1 MTEYSIDLFAIAEE
15 LERLNQQRS
24 QTALVQSLMKLSRL
38 LPELPASYRQPEF
51 EVEGCETTTWLV
63 PLQSGL
69 QPNPIDSAGAQQR
82 HLPRSLTHMADSQS
96 SLMRGLLAILLAQ
109 KAAEQPSELAFD
121 ETRLS
126 ASKKLAWQ
134 RLQQALNADMQ
145 SA

>member
-1 MTEYSIDLFAIAEE
+1 MTEYSIDFLAIAEE
-15 LERLNQQRS
+15 LERLNQQHS

-63 PLQSGL
+63 PLQSAL
-69 QPNPIDSAGAQQR
+69 QPNPIDLAGAQQR
-82 HLPRSLTHMADSQS
+82 HLPRPLTHMADSQS

-109 KAAEQPSELAFD
+109 KAAEQPSELVFD